1 MKLRD
6 RLTYFASLAFGIV
19 FLGASL
25 LIYFVFYT
33 SSERMYFDNLR
44 NTSLLTAFYYLE
56 KDELSQSEHSSIRQE
71 FRSTI
76 QSTHVAI
83 YNAKNEVEY
92 GELYN
97 DPNINTA
104 DLEKARNQDKFYFK
118 RASYFYYGIYY
129 PDNQGNFVVFVKM
142 PTDVFQAQAN
152 TLLIILVSVLCVG
165 LVFIF
170 LLSKRL
176 SKIAYKPLR
185 HVVDQINHIDY
196 SNLNQGIATTNT
208 DDEIDELIQSYN
220 QLFARLS
227 ENFLIQKNFINYV
240 SHEFKTP
247 LTAISGNLEVFAQ
260 KERTPEEYQKVVKDA
275 LENVYKIESIL
286 SNLLLMSGLQRVN
299 TAHTSFRIDEVLWN
313 ITDVLNSQD
322 TNNQARLQ
330 IDLQINEPALLEI
343 QGNETLIQLALFNL
357 IENAL
362 KYSHPKRVVI
372 SLEEV
377 KGNLQIQIQDCGTGI
392 SAADLEFV
400 SETFYRGKNTE
411 NIKGSG
417 IGLSLAKLILE
428 QHHIPLHIASEL
440 GVGTTV
446 TLLFKKQ
453 A

>member
-19 FLGASL
+19 FIGASI
-25 LIYFVFYT
+25 LIYVIFYN
-33 SSERMYFDNLR
+33 SSERMYFDNLK

-56 KDELSQSEHSSIRQE
+56 KDEVSQSEHSSIRQE

-76 QSTHVAI
+76 QDASVAI
-83 YNAKNEVEY
+83 YNEKNQVEY
-92 GELYN
+92 GALYN
-97 DPNINTA
+97 DPNINSA
-104 DLEKARNQDKFYFK
+104 DLEKARAQHKTYFK
-118 RASYFYYGIYY
+118 RGDFFYYGIYY
-129 PDNQGNFVVFVKM
+129 PDNQGNFVVFVK
-142 PTDVFQAQAN
+142 TSSEAFQTQVN
-152 TLLIILVSVLCVG
+152 TLLLILVVVLCLG
-165 LVFIF
+165 LLLIFI
-170 LLSKRL
+170 LSKRL
-176 SKIAYKPLR
+176 SRIAYKPLR
-185 HVVDQINHIDY
+185 QVVDQINHIDY

-220 QLFARLS
+220 LLFTRLS

-260 KERTPEEYQKVVKDA
+260 KERTPAEYQKVVKEA
-275 LENVYKIESIL
+275 VENVYKIESIL

-313 ITDVLNSQD
+313 ITDILNSQD
-322 TNNQARLQ
+322 PNNQSRIQ
-330 IDLQINEPALLEI
+330 IDLHIKEPALLEI

-362 KYSHPKRVVI
+362 KYSQPKPVTI
-372 SLEEV
+372 LLEEQH
-377 KGNLQIQIQDCGTGI
+377 GNLQIQIQDQGTGI
-392 SAADLEFV
+392 SESDLEFI
-400 SETFYRGKNTE
+400 SETFYRGKNTA

-428 QHHIPLHIASEL
+428 QHHIPFHISSQLE
-440 GVGTTV
+440 VGTTV
-446 TLLFKKQ
+446 ILLFQK
-453 A
+453 

>member
-19 FLGASL
+19 FLSASL

-33 SSERMYFDNLR
+33 SSERMYFDNLK

-56 KDELSQSEHSSIRQE
+56 KDELSQSEHSSIREE

-76 QSTHVAI
+76 PSSNVAI
-83 YNAKNEVEY
+83 YNAQNEIEY
-92 GELYN
+92 GGLHN
-97 DPNINTA
+97 DPNIKTI
-104 DLEKARNQDKFYFK
+104 DLEKARSQEKIYFK
-118 RASYFYYGIYY
+118 RESHFYYGIYY

-142 PTDVFQAQAN
+142 SSDAFQAQAN

-176 SKIAYKPLR
+176 SKIAYKPLQ

-322 TNNQARLQ
+322 TQNQARLQ
-330 IDLQINEPALLEI
+330 IDLHIDEPTLLEI

-357 IENAL
+357 VENAL
-362 KYSHPKRVVI
+362 KYSYPKPIVI
-372 SLEEV
+372 VLEEIN
-377 KGNLQIQIQDCGTGI
+377 GNLQIQIQDFGTGI
-392 SAADLEFV
+392 SAADLAFV

-446 TLLFKKQ
+446 TLSFNKH